1 MMYRYGYGPNEGM
14 MQFNG
19 WWFGLEC
26 VAFIFLAIFAII
38 LYRNHLKHLARVE
51 GPPTALD
58 IAKKR
63 LAKGE
68 LTPEEFAAMKEH
80 LK

>member
-1 MMYRYGYGPNEGM
+1 MMYRYGNGPYDGM

-26 VAFIFLAIFAII
+26 LAFLFLAIFII
-38 LYRNHLKHLARVE
+38 IVYRNHLKHLDRVE
-51 GPPTALD
+51 GPPNALD

-68 LTPEEFAAMKEH
+68 ITPEEFAAMKEH